1 MVTVIASILSAL
13 LANNLPRV
21 ASAVLDKGLE
31 FVEDKLGLKL
41 DPVMTPEQIENIR
54 AAAQRHEEFRIE
66 QDNLNTANARNMQV
80 AALDQDD
87 LFSKRFV
94 YYLASFWSIVSAAYV
109 GAVTF
114 IPIPLGNE
122 RITDTVLGFLLGTI
136 VATII
141 NYFMGSSSGSSAKT
155 EMLIKATSGG
165 MRKEPT

>member
-1 MVTVIASILSAL
+1 MVPVIATIISTL
-13 LANNLPRV
+13 LAHNLPRV
-21 ASAVLDKGLE
+21 AQSVVDKGLE

-54 AAAQRHEEFRIE
+54 EAAQRHEEFRIE

-80 AALDQDD
+80 SALDQDD

-114 IPIPLGNE
+114 IPIPKGNE
-122 RITDTVLGFLLGTI
+122 RVLDTVLGFLLGTI

-141 NYFMGSSSGSSAKT
+141 NYFMGSSSGSASKN
-155 EMLIKATSGG
+155 EMLIEAVASKQSNQ
-165 MRKEPT
+165 

>member
-1 MVTVIASILSAL
+1 MVAVIASILSTL
-13 LANNLPRV
+13 LANNLGRV
-21 ASAVLDKGLE
+21 AQSVLDKGLE

-41 DPVMTPEQIENIR
+41 DPVMTPDQIENIR

-80 AALDQDD
+80 AALNQDD

-94 YYLASFWSIVSAAYV
+94 YYLASFWSVVSAAYV

-114 IPIPLGNE
+114 VPIPKGNE
-122 RITDTVLGFLLGTI
+122 RVLDTVLGFLLGTI

-141 NYFMGSSSGSSAKT
+141 NYFMGSSSGSAAKN
-155 EMLIKATSGG
+155 EILLCNAGGKQTS
-165 MRKEPT
+165 P

>member
-1 MVTVIASILSAL
+1 VVAVIASILSTL
-13 LANNLPRV
+13 LANNLGRV
-21 ASAVLDKGLE
+21 AQGVVDKGLE

-41 DPVMTPEQIENIR
+41 DPVMTPDQIENIR

-94 YYLASFWSIVSAAYV
+94 YYLASFWSVVSAAYV

-114 IPIPLGNE
+114 VPIPKGNE
-122 RITDTVLGFLLGTI
+122 RVLDTVLGFLLGTI

-141 NYFMGSSSGSSAKT
+141 NYFMGSSSGSAAKN
-155 EMLIKATSGG
+155 EILLSNAVGKQTS
-165 MRKEPT
+165 P

>member
-1 MVTVIASILSAL
+1 MVPVIASIISTL
-13 LANNLPRV
+13 LANNLGRV
-21 ASAVLDKGLE
+21 AQSVVDKGLE

-54 AAAQRHEEFRIE
+54 EAAQRHEEFRIE

-80 AALDQDD
+80 AALGQED

-114 IPIPLGNE
+114 IPIPKGNE
-122 RITDTVLGFLLGTI
+122 RVLDTVLGFLLGTI

-141 NYFMGSSSGSSAKT
+141 NYFMGSSSGSAAKND
-155 EMLIKATSGG
+155 LLLLNASGK
-165 MRKEPT
+165 RIEPL

>member
-1 MVTVIASILSAL
+1 MVPVIASIISTL
-13 LANNLPRV
+13 LANNLGRV
-21 ASAVLDKGLE
+21 AQSVLDKGLE

-54 AAAQRHEEFRIE
+54 VAAQKHEEFRIE

-114 IPIPLGNE
+114 IPIPKGNE
-122 RITDTVLGFLLGTI
+122 RVLDTVLGFLLGTI

-141 NYFMGSSSGSSAKT
+141 NYFMGSSSGSASKN
-155 EMLIKATSGG
+155 EMLIEAVASKQTSQ
-165 MRKEPT
+165 